1 LVRRVRGVGSSSRR
15 DRYAERDTRAHRHH
29 RDEPDI
35 EDDEPLDVH
44 LLQFEMSDEDMH
56 EAHPEAEAEDEVE
69 GDGGGEGEDE
79 EVEFQNPFDMYVLI
93 VQLYLNSFVFLF
105 MA

>member
-44 LLQFEMSDEDMH
+44 PLQFEMSDEDMH